1 MGGTGSAWGPAFD
14 SVWNL
19 VTGQTEEKKSPEEE
33 KALEEKAKA
42 EAKAKF
48 EAITAKQRETE
59 ALVDMMPP
67 VSFTEI
73 KSAQEKAA
81 EAYEYGANGI
91 VCVSPLP
98 PLAGGFTITI
108 PSLESI
114 HGSQYSLI
122 SQLLSGG
129 SLLERT
135 EHLHHLRRSA

>member
-1 MGGTGSAWGPAFD
+1 MVISRSPFEVTCQSLTVALNGQLTLAEIPPLHREGTLITRISLDSKSIRMGDTYLHCASLN
-14 SVWNL
+14 SL
-19 VTGQTEEKKSPEEE
+19 LS
-33 KALEEKAKA
+33 
-42 EAKAKF
+42 
-48 EAITAKQRETE
+48 
-59 ALVDMMPP
+59 
-67 VSFTEI
+67 
-73 KSAQEKAA
+73 KAA

-98 PLAGGFTITI
+98 PLAAGFTITI